1 MNFLRFFMQ
10 NEPKKIRAE
19 EQRFD
24 ILREDPAPDTNGFNR
39 FFLKKLREIVF
50 RRKKNLPTK
59 ELQKQLKEY
68 RRYDLDSK

>member
-10 NEPKKIRAE
+10 NESKKIRAE

-24 ILREDPAPDTNGFNR
+24 ILCEDPAPDTNGFNR

-50 RRKKNLPTK
+50 RRKKKLPTK